1 MREKLSQHFTKNY
14 LEIVPKNLW
23 NRCLICSRRTK
34 NNKEFVA
41 LNQKIFIKKI
51 RKIKSICNFK
61 WNYDR
66 IKKLFIKQEMTKV
79 KVCKCWQNPTNF
91 LEEVKEHA

>member
-1 MREKLSQHFTKNY
+1 MKKNIYNDILFIYQQLTDSKIFKLKY
-14 LEIVPKNLW
+14 
-23 NRCLICSRRTK
+23 
-34 NNKEFVA
+34 
-41 LNQKIFIKKI
+41 KIYFIKKI
-51 RKIKSICNFK
+51 KKCLQFQINC
-61 WNYDR
+61 DR

>member
-1 MREKLSQHFTKNY
+1 M
-14 LEIVPKNLW
+14 
-23 NRCLICSRRTK
+23 
-34 NNKEFVA
+34 NN
-41 LNQKIFIKKI
+41 N
-51 RKIKSICNFK
+51 CND
-61 WNYDR
+61 NYDR